1 MNNTGKN
8 YYKLIEEY
16 PNSPQLG
23 TIFVAGFEHFGGE
36 LVQPY
41 VKHYNGYVTQLI
53 HQHLE
58 TKFFEKSLHMSEDGF
73 PIFHKDTL
81 YYKNPDIITKY
92 DEICSRY
99 YVKNYLIQSN
109 IKYFKIKENCE
120 KYVASL
126 KPILPK
132 SWNDLS
138 VTDGYYV
145 SANSEV
151 KRGKIDTSL
160 NISHQNE
167 NVCKTKKQA
176 LSQIAFA
183 KLTQLASNMNG
194 VDYEPDWINVD
205 TDTKFVIVRHH
216 NHLIVSSVS
225 YTYSPICFKTAE
237 LRDYSL
243 EHHID
248 LWKQYYQLD

>member
-23 TIFVAGFEHFGGE
+23 TILYSHKASCPTEVDKSLNDLPNSCIYISTH
-36 LVQPY
+36 
-41 VKHYNGYVTQLI
+41 
-53 HQHLE
+53 HLE
-58 TKFFEKSLHMSEDGF
+58 TKFYEKSVQMSEDRF

-99 YVKNYLIQSN
+99 YMKNYLIQSN

-132 SWNDLS
+132 SWNNLS
-138 VTDGYYV
+138 VTNGYYV
-145 SANSEV
+145 STNSEV
-151 KRGKIDTSL
+151 KCGKIDTSL
-160 NISHQNE
+160 NFSHQSE

-183 KLTQLASNMNG
+183 KLTQLASEMNG
-194 VDYEPDWINVD
+194 VDYEADWSNGSYKY
-205 TDTKFVIVRHH
+205 TVIRYLNKLAIESGF
-216 NHLIVSSVS
+216 NHFA
-225 YTYSPICFKTAE
+225 PICFKTAE